1 MPARPIE
8 FAVLKPDQ
16 PLNMRKTMKR
26 RFQPLLA
33 SLLVA
38 GALAGCSDSEE
49 NKQAAG
55 QGNQRP
61 PSPVSII
68 TMKVSEHPL
77 TTILPGRASA
87 YQMADIRP
95 RVTGIIREIPFKE
108 GSEVKQGD
116 VLYQIGDDTYLAEV
130 AQAQASLTKAEASI
144 PGAQAN
150 LSRYERLV
158 NSGATQIEYENA
170 KTTLAQAQADVAQAK
185 AALETA
191 TINLDLTKIRAPF
204 DGITSSTNFSIGNV
218 VTANQTSALTTLRR
232 IDPIYIDLIE
242 SSANL
247 QRLRS
252 AIASGQLGKRDQT
265 AGIHLTLEDGSEYS
279 QNGEVD
285 MADMAVSETTGT
297 YSIRALFQNP
307 NDVILPGMYVRATL
321 TIGSEKGFLIP
332 QRAATRNATGELTA
346 KFVTAENKV
355 ETRIFPSSKES
366 RNSWLVTENVKEGDK
381 LIVDGFQWITE
392 SAVVA
397 PVEATIDD
405 RGIVV
410 PQKPAAQ

>member
-1 MPARPIE
+1 
-8 FAVLKPDQ
+8 
-16 PLNMRKTMKR
+16 MKR
-26 RFQPLLA
+26 RLTPLVTT
-33 SLLVA
+33 LLMA
-38 GALAGCSDSEE
+38 GVIAGCSDSSE
-49 NKQAAG
+49 NKQAGA
-55 QGNQRP
+55 QGGQRP
-61 PSPVSII
+61 PSPVSVI
-68 TMKVSEHPL
+68 TMKTSEHPL
-77 TTILPGRASA
+77 TTVLPGRASA
-87 YQMADIRP
+87 FQTADIRP

-116 VLYQIGDDTYLAEV
+116 VLYQVDDDTYMAEV
-130 AQAQASLTKAEASI
+130 AQAQASLAKAEASI

-185 AALETA
+185 ATLETA

-232 IDPIYIDLIE
+232 IDPIYIDLME
-242 SSANL
+242 SSTNL

-252 AIASGQLGKRDQT
+252 AIASGQLGKRDAT
-265 AGIHLTLEDGSEYS
+265 AGIHLTLEDGTEYA
-279 QNGEVD
+279 QNGVVD

-321 TIGSEKGFLIP
+321 TIGSEKGFLLP
-332 QRAATRNATGELTA
+332 QRAASRNASGELTA

-355 ETRIFPSSKES
+355 ETRIFPTSKES
-366 RNSWLVTENVKEGDK
+366 RNSWLVTENVKDGDK

-392 SAVVA
+392 GATVA
-397 PVEATIDD
+397 PVEATIDE
-405 RGIVV
+405 RGLVTA
-410 PQKPAAQ
+410 QKPAEPAQPAAK